1 MKADAP
7 IQGSMRAVVYVENGR
22 FEVRERPK
30 PGVVDPGDV
39 VVRVTTASICTSDLH
54 IRAGAVPRAVP
65 GITVGHEFVGVV
77 ESVGS
82 GVERFSSL
90 TTQGKYLSLS
100 FWDSEKAASCW
111 RNHVLHRAAQ
121 LEGRTALFAD
131 YKITVA
137 VVQRAYT
144 AENRTQAPADSSDFF
159 QS

>member
-1 MKADAP
+1 MTRNR
-7 IQGSMRAVVYVENGR
+7 QSTGSIAVL
-22 FEVRERPK
+22 FEVTPK
-30 PGVVDPGDV
+30 PGCTERYLEIASQLKQDLACIPG
-39 VVRVTTASICTSDLH
+39 
-54 IRAGAVPRAVP
+54 
-65 GITVGHEFVGVV
+65 F
-77 ESVGS
+77 S
-82 GVERFSSL
+82 GVGRFSSL

-137 VVQRAYT
+137 VVQCAYT
-144 AENRTQAPADSSDFF
+144 AENRTQAPADSSAFF